1 MAASKTND
9 ILRNRC
15 CYLSNF
21 YPMTSFL
28 CLTVLFK
35 NVLFL
40 KQKRFFS
47 IFDLG
52 YKSMLIPTKN
62 NMKIRTLSKNKING
76 KLHLNTKQVH
86 IWINWKIVIIQYFFP
101 PPTAPPP
108 LHMWKPIIIPL
119 VKTSLQTLILI
130 INLFHPIEQ
139 KLISLK

>member
-1 MAASKTND
+1 
-9 ILRNRC
+9 
-15 CYLSNF
+15 
-21 YPMTSFL
+21 MTSFL

-86 IWINWKIVIIQYFFP
+86 I
-101 PPTAPPP
+101 
-108 LHMWKPIIIPL
+108 
-119 VKTSLQTLILI
+119 
-130 INLFHPIEQ
+130 
-139 KLISLK
+139 

>member
-1 MAASKTND
+1 M
-9 ILRNRC
+9 L
-15 CYLSNF
+15 
-21 YPMTSFL
+21 
-28 CLTVLFK
+28 
-35 NVLFL
+35 LFL

-47 IFDLG
+47 IFELG

-62 NMKIRTLSKNKING
+62 NHMKIRTLSKNKING
-76 KLHLNTKQVH
+76 KLHLNTKQVR
-86 IWINWKIVIIQYFFP
+86 IWINWKIVIIQYLFA
-101 PPTAPPP
+101 PPTAPP